1 MTNPG
6 IDRDR
11 ISPQFLTELADP
23 LARLYEAL
31 QHDLIVN
38 LARQFNVM
46 RIKGDIPTSFA
57 WRSYMLAQLGGLTR
71 ESLQIIAG
79 YTGDLSEATK
89 LAVRTA
95 VEKSIAVVDKS
106 FAQEVARDDYTPNVA
121 DTAARVTEY
130 YLNQALDRQNMVNTV
145 MLNSTRGQYE
155 KTVGRVGEELDRRLA
170 RAQGSLNAA
179 AGGVILG
186 SDDFQSA
193 VRRCVS
199 EMTEEGL
206 TGFYDRAGREWSA
219 QAYVTMDVRTTAA
232 NAAREAAMERNREYG
247 NELIAV
253 SSHPGARPLCEPYQG
268 GVYSTDG
275 STGETQDLHGAT
287 ISYYPLELTSY
298 GEAAGLFGINCGH
311 YPSPFIAGMSV
322 VRKLDISHEENERL
336 YKESQ
341 QQRYM
346 ERRIQAQKTK
356 ADALAAAGDAAGAK
370 AARMRAREMNKELKG
385 WCAEKGRAYYPER
398 VRVTRGEKTESGST
412 RQARPYAAQETHSS
426 IVSASRSYVNDDSL
440 FVMNMSKVPPI
451 SGHEDF
457 KCHGRPY
464 YLEID
469 TNNGQT
475 EKYNAKQFADILKS
489 DPSYAGG
496 DIRLLACSTGKRED
510 GFACQLAKRLHVN
523 VMAPTEDLWVD
534 EDGNMF
540 ITDID
545 DLAQIWYIDKDI
557 KPTGYWRLFYPDGH
571 WKKVDVNGKEAP

>member
-1 MTNPG
+1 
-6 IDRDR
+6 
-11 ISPQFLTELADP
+11 
-23 LARLYEAL
+23 
-31 QHDLIVN
+31 
-38 LARQFNVM
+38 M
-46 RIKGDIPTSFA
+46 RPATS
-57 WRSYMLAQLGGLTR
+57 
-71 ESLQIIAG
+71 
-79 YTGDLSEATK
+79 
-89 LAVRTA
+89 
-95 VEKSIAVVDKS
+95 DKS

-199 EMTEEGL
+199 EMAEEGL

-275 STGETQDLHGAT
+275 STGETTDLHGAT

-311 YPSPFIAGMSV
+311 YPSPFIAGLSV

-336 YKESQ
+336 YRESQ

-346 ERRIQAQKTK
+346 ERKIRAQKTK

-398 VRVTRGEKTESGST
+398 VRVTRGEKADVAKDLSVRDLVTLARAEQRTTPTIPEYTPTPVMACADHQALTDYMRTNYNVIVDGEVGKLRFEDVKRTVSGIETVLQRFPGLSRHLEFIGT
-412 RQARPYAAQETHSS
+412 DSKDHWGVMGTARTHIYFSPDYYKNNP
-426 IVSASRSYVNDDSL
+426 VSAMKLATQIKLKSGREWIRNSSVETIGMHEAGHVLESLLISINPAYDTPEARRLAWAGHIEAERIVLLAFQNLGIPNDADAVLTTLSD
-440 FVMNMSKVPPI
+440 I
-451 SGHEDF
+451 SG
-457 KCHGRPY
+457 
-464 YLEID
+464 
-469 TNNGQT
+469 
-475 EKYNAKQFADILKS
+475 NATRDPGEAFADAIA
-489 DPSYAGG
+489 DYARNGNSS
-496 DIRLLACSTGKRED
+496 RLLSKEIVRIAEGIIKER
-510 GFACQLAKRLHVN
+510 GNRL
-523 VMAPTEDLWVD
+523 
-534 EDGNMF
+534 
-540 ITDID
+540 
-545 DLAQIWYIDKDI
+545 
-557 KPTGYWRLFYPDGH
+557 
-571 WKKVDVNGKEAP
+571 

>member
-46 RIKGDIPTSFA
+46 RIKRDIPTSFA

-155 KTVGRVGEELDRRLA
+155 KTVGRVGEELDRRLG
-170 RAQGSLNAA
+170 RAQESLNAA

-275 STGETQDLHGAT
+275 STGETTDLHGAT

-346 ERRIQAQKTK
+346 ERKVRAQKTK

-398 VRVTRGEKTESGST
+398 VRVTRGESAKGLWPNGLTNSNEANRISSSNNALPLAWKDIPVRETVQIQHGF
-412 RQARPYAAQETHSS
+412 AAFPKDDPLYEYIRNVKPDAGYYDVAMHGLKHAVCFNSVEGNLNAHELAQYIKH
-426 IVSASRSYVNDDSL
+426 RSDYTGE
-440 FVMNMSKVPPI
+440 KV
-451 SGHEDF
+451 
-457 KCHGRPY
+457 
-464 YLEID
+464 
-469 TNNGQT
+469 
-475 EKYNAKQFADILKS
+475 
-489 DPSYAGG
+489 
-496 DIRLLACSTGKRED
+496 RLLSCETGAYLDDAEEC
-510 GFACQLAKRLHVN
+510 FAEELSNALGKTVK
-523 VMAPTEDLWVD
+523 APTLKLYV
-534 EDGNMF
+534 
-540 ITDID
+540 
-545 DLAQIWYIDKDI
+545 
-557 KPTGYWRLFYPDGH
+557 YPDGSI
-571 WKKVDVNGKEAP
+571 KVGQMGEGSMRIINPNEKRRIK